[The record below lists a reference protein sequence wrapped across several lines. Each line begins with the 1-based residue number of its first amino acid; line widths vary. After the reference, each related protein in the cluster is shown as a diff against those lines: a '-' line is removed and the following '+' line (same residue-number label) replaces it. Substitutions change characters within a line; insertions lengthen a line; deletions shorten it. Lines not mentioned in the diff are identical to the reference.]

1 MATPNPLDGQYEPSP
16 IPRIRDQ
23 VALYQATNGAEGG
36 TLEDR
41 PVIILTSV
49 GARSGKVRKNPVMRF
64 IHDGVYIAVAS
75 AAGATS
81 NPSWYANLV
90 AHPRVRVQ
98 DGAHVSERIA
108 REVHGEEKAQQWV
121 IAESLWTYF
130 SEYRERA
137 GGRDIPVFVLA
148 LEAEKGGSTDSSTR
162 QTA

>member
-1 MATPNPLDGQYEPSP
+1 
-16 IPRIRDQ
+16 
-23 VALYQATNGAEGG
+23 
-36 TLEDR
+36 
-41 PVIILTSV
+41 
-49 GARSGKVRKNPVMRF
+49 MRF
-64 IHDGVYIAVAS
+64 THDGVYIAVAS

-121 IAESLWTYF
+121 IAESLWPYF

-137 GGRDIPVFVLA
+137 GGRDIPVFGGTRKLDGPTRPRLA
-148 LEAEKGGSTDSSTR
+148 DRERDLVTEHLIQGS
-162 QTA
+162 